1 MKLAIV
7 KNIKLDSMKSNIVM
21 GLHRILDQYILDYC
35 LHYLKA
41 CDFDAIYLE
50 NDDEGLIKEAFANE
64 HVYSPAELTDL
75 IKAFDD
81 ITYINVNEAFI
92 LKQHLDLY
100 YHPTKTNYQSDA
112 FTINT
117 RHDLA
122 KANQLVKAYVNDYH
136 LDNGVSIVDPNHTYI
151 GCLVEIGMDTIIH
164 PNVSLFNQTKIGS
177 GCEILANSYLRNAIL
192 HNNIIIDASK
202 IVESEIKDG
211 TTIGPMSHLRNNCLV
226 EENVRI
232 GNFVEFKNTNFGK
245 GSKCAHL
252 TYVGDSDVGQ
262 MVNFGCGV
270 VTVNYDGKYKYRTTI
285 KDGAFIGS
293 NCNLIAPVTIG
304 ENTVLAAGS
313 TITDSVDDGD
323 MGIARPRQSVIKGF
337 GTKYK
342 DKNKQRKE

>member
-7 KNIKLDSMKSNIVM
+7 KNIKSESMKSNKPI
-21 GLHRILDQYILDYC
+21 GLHQILDQSLLAYC

-41 CDFDAIYLE
+41 CEFDAIYIE
-50 NDDEGLIKEAFANE
+50 DDDEGLIKKAFANE
-64 HVYSPAELTDL
+64 DVYSPNELTNL
-75 IKAFDD
+75 IKADDD
-81 ITYINVNEAFI
+81 ITYVNGNDAFI
-92 LKQHLDLY
+92 LNQHLDLY
-100 YHPTKTNYQSDA
+100 YHPSKTKYASDA
-112 FTINT
+112 FTIKS

-122 KANQLVKAYVNDYH
+122 KANQLVKEFVNNYH
-136 LDNGVSIVDPNHTYI
+136 LDNGITLVDPNNTYI
-151 GCLVEIGMDTIIH
+151 GCLVEIGMDTIIY
-164 PNVSLFNQTKIGS
+164 PNVSLLNNTKIGTD
-177 GCEILANSYLRNAIL
+177 CEILANSYLRNAIL

-202 IVESEIKDG
+202 IVESEIDDG
-211 TTIGPMSHLRNNCLV
+211 TTIGPMSHLRNNCFV
-226 EENVRI
+226 GQNVRI
-232 GNFVEFKNTNFGK
+232 GNFVEFKNTNFAN

-262 MVNFGCGV
+262 DVNFGCGV

-285 KDGAFIGS
+285 KNGAFIGS

-323 MGIARPRQSVIKGF
+323 MGIARPRQSIIKGF

-342 DKNKQRKE
+342 DKNKQRKD